1 MGLFSSIAG
10 IFGAASKK
18 KAAKKASAAQ
28 QQAAQQGIDA
38 VSAQNAL
45 TQKNFAPYL
54 EAGSKALGAQ
64 SDLLGLNGTGVQG
77 SAIDALRASPLF
89 QSLFGNGQEAIL
101 NNASATGGLR
111 GGNIQRSL
119 ADFGADTLAKT
130 IESQLAALG
139 GLSGQG
145 FNAATNGGQLGA
157 ASAEQI
163 AQLLGNKG
171 AAKAGGILGK
181 AAANQEL
188 YANLGNLATDVASA
202 FKGMPSGGG
211 FTTQTV
217 GVPSALQGMQVNQSG
232 GAGFQQAG
240 SGLNLAAIAQ
250 AFI

>member
-1 MGLFSSIAG
+1 MGIFSSIAG
-10 IFGAASKK
+10 IFSAKSKK
-18 KAAKKASAAQ
+18 KAAKKAAEAQ
-28 QQAAQQGIDA
+28 QAAAQQGIDA
-38 VSAQNAL
+38 VSSQNAL
-45 TQKNFAPYL
+45 TQQNLAPYL
-54 EAGSKALGAQ
+54 QTGTKALGAQ

-111 GGNIQRSL
+111 GGNTQRSL

-145 FNAATNGGQLGA
+145 FNAATNSGQFGA
-157 ASAEQI
+157 QSADQI

-171 AAKAGGILGK
+171 AAKAGGILGA

-188 YANLGNLATDVASA
+188 YGHLGNLATDVASA
-202 FKGMPSGGG
+202 IMGMPSGGG
-211 FTTQTV
+211 FTTQTSS
-217 GVPSALQGMQVNQSG
+217 VPAALQGMQVDQTGGSG
-232 GAGFQQAG
+232 FRQAG
-240 SGLNLAAIAQ
+240 SGINLASIAQ